1 MRNTVLELLG
11 SSHYE
16 AMTIDELVDYLQ
28 IDDSKSFKEFVKL
41 MVSLEDEGI
50 VVRSKNDRYDLA
62 RELGYYKGII
72 SIHPKGFGFVEIE
85 DMDDVYVRSEDLN
98 GALHKDTVLVK
109 ILPSSKGDSLE
120 GEITQVLERGMTDFI
135 GTYYEIK
142 QVGYVKPDKDRK
154 SVV

>member
-85 DMDDVYVRSEDLN
+85 DMDDVYVRSED
-98 GALHKDTVLVK
+98 
-109 ILPSSKGDSLE
+109 
-120 GEITQVLERGMTDFI
+120 
-135 GTYYEIK
+135 
-142 QVGYVKPDKDRK
+142 
-154 SVV
+154 